1 MAKVELDYPF
11 DDQKPDTG
19 DFIEVA
25 EGINWLRMPL
35 PFDLDHINLWL
46 LEDGEG
52 WAIVDSGLGNNTSK
66 DIWRKVCAR
75 IGAVPGGGRPVTR
88 VFATHFHPDHMGL
101 AGWHCEEHDVDL
113 WTTRTEWMMARS
125 LYLDTEGAN
134 RREMAEFYLR
144 NGVPQAW
151 YDRTLQLGNTYR
163 EIVEEPPAR
172 FHRVNDGESFD
183 IGGRSWRVIVGGG
196 HAPEHAAYYCE
207 EADILISGDHILPRI
222 SPNISLWASEPN
234 ADPLGD
240 YLTSLEKFKALPA
253 DTLVLPSHIQP
264 FRGLH
269 ERATELQD
277 HHIERLS
284 VIADEMGGKALTG
297 YEAIP
302 ILFGR
307 QYEEFQLGL
316 AMGECLAHLARLR
329 EDGRLNIQ
337 DGDDGLRRYAG

>member
-1 MAKVELDYPF
+1 MAKVDLDYPF
-11 DDQKPDTG
+11 DGQNPDIG
-19 DFIEVA
+19 EFIEVA
-25 EGINWLRMPL
+25 EGICWLRMPL
-35 PFDLDHINLWL
+35 PFALDHINLWL
-46 LEDGEG
+46 LEDGDG

-101 AGWHCEEHDVDL
+101 AGWHCEEHEVEL

-144 NGVPQAW
+144 NGVPQDW
-151 YDRTLQLGNTYR
+151 YDRTLKLGNTYR

-172 FHRVNDGESFD
+172 FRRVNDGERFE
-183 IGGRSWRVIVGGG
+183 IGGRSWQVIVGGG

-207 EADILISGDHILPRI
+207 EADVLISGDHILPRI
-222 SPNISLWASEPN
+222 SPNISLWASEPEG
-234 ADPLGD
+234 DPLGD
-240 YLTSLEKFKALPA
+240 YLTSLDKFKVLPA

-264 FRGLH
+264 FRGLR
-269 ERATELQD
+269 ERAGELQD
-277 HHIERLS
+277 HHHERLGA
-284 VIADEMGGKALTG
+284 IAEAMAGKALTG
-297 YEAIP
+297 YEVIP

-307 QYEEFQLGL
+307 MYEEFQLGL

-329 EDGRLNIQ
+329 EDGQLTVTE
-337 DGDDGLRRYAG
+337 DGDGLRRYVG

>member
-1 MAKVELDYPF
+1 MARVELDYPF
-11 DDQKPDTG
+11 DDQQPDTG
-19 DFIEVA
+19 EFIEVA
-25 EGINWLRMPL
+25 DGINWLRMPL

-46 LEDGEG
+46 LEDGDG
-52 WAIVDSGLGNNTSK
+52 WAIVDSGLGNNKSK
-66 DIWRKVCAR
+66 DIWRKVCAQ

-101 AGWHCEEHDVDL
+101 AGWHCEEHEVEL

-151 YDRTLQLGNTYR
+151 YDRTLKLGNTYR

-172 FHRVNDGESFD
+172 FHRVSDGESFE
-183 IGGRSWRVIVGGG
+183 IGGRSW
-196 HAPEHAAYYCE
+196 HAAYYCAE
-207 EADILISGDHILPRI
+207 IDTLISGDHVLPRI
-222 SPNISLWASEPN
+222 SPNISLWASEPE

-253 DTLVLPSHIQP
+253 GTLVLPSHVQP

-269 ERATELQD
+269 ERAAELQD
-277 HHIERLS
+277 HHHERLGA
-284 VIADEMGGKALTG
+284 IAEAMTGKSLTG

-329 EDGRLNIQ
+329 EDGKLSIE
-337 DGDDGLRRYAG
+337 DGGDGLRRYAG